1 MFKSY
6 LLSIKE
12 VNLDRLTLR
21 LIKVNNSVTL
31 GFSFFWYD
39 KLSINKE
46 AKKAMKDYTGFIGS
60 YTRKES
66 RGIRKFSF
74 NDEEFNIEDFYEVDD
89 PTYLA
94 LDRDKKILYASM
106 RHKNEH
112 GVLSM
117 NLDRE
122 IVDKV
127 LFENENTPCHVSV
140 YEDHLL
146 AANYHDGNLDLY
158 QLEDGMV
165 KRRLETVTHDG
176 RGPVEKR
183 QDGSHLHF
191 AMKNPFNEDIL
202 ACDLG
207 TDKVYIYTYE
217 DNLVKKDELLLPPG
231 SGPRH
236 LIFPSKAKFV
246 YIFTELSAEVF
257 VYDFRD
263 GHYVLKQVLKTLPE
277 DFTEENTGAA
287 IRLTPDGK
295 FLYVTNRGHNSITGF
310 KVKDN
315 HHLEVIETVSCEG
328 DHPRDFNISPD
339 GEFLLAANMITNN
352 LSLFKIDRDEGKLK
366 LLRKDIKTPEPVSI
380 VFMS

>member
-1 MFKSY
+1 M
-6 LLSIKE
+6 I
-12 VNLDRLTLR
+12 NLV
-21 LIKVNNSVTL
+21 K
-31 GFSFFWYD
+31 
-39 KLSINKE
+39 NKE
-46 AKKAMKDYTGFIGS
+46 EVKAMKDYTGFIGS

-66 RGIRKFSF
+66 KGIRKFSF
-74 NDEEFNIEDFYEVDD
+74 NAEEFNIEDFYEVDD

-94 LDRDKKILYASM
+94 LDKEKRILYSSM
-106 RHKNEH
+106 RHKSDH

-117 NLDRE
+117 NLDRG

-140 YEDHLL
+140 YDEFLL
-146 AANYHDGNLDLY
+146 ASNYHDGHLDLY
-158 QLEDGMV
+158 HLRDGMV
-165 KRRLETVTHDG
+165 KRRLETVTHEG
-176 RGPVEKR
+176 RGPNEKR

-191 AMKNPFNEDIL
+191 AMKNPHNEDIL

-207 TDKVYIYTYE
+207 ADKVYLYRCE
-217 DNLVKKDELLLPPG
+217 GELVLRDEFLLPPG

-236 LIFPSKAKFV
+236 LIFSPKAKFV
-246 YIFTELSAEVF
+246 YIFTELSSEVF
-257 VYDFRD
+257 VYDFREKD
-263 GHYVLKQVLKTLPE
+263 YVLKQVQKTLPE
-277 DFTEENTGAA
+277 DFKGDNTGAA

-295 FLYVTNRGHNSITGF
+295 FLYVSNRGHNSITGF

-315 HHLEVIETVSCEG
+315 HHLELIETVSSEG

-352 LSLFKIDRDEGKLK
+352 LTLYKIDRDEGKLK
-366 LLRKDIKTPEPVSI
+366 LLKKDIRTPEPVSI